1 MNIVRSFARVWLAVA
16 LLLAGCALATAQTAE
31 PSGSPGSGQTGQS
44 VHTDPKSAAS
54 AEKPAVDRELA
65 VAALPAGIQEA
76 AGKARRVA
84 TDIIKTL
91 EDLKVRLANPSLPA
105 NELAKAREE
114 LEAVRER
121 AKLADIELSAPLTQ
135 MEAQLSRLGPAP
147 KDGET
152 EAAPVA
158 AQRVQLEEVRG
169 VLLGARAQLAL
180 AAGVAD
186 QLASQAGQIERT
198 RYFDRLLKREQSVL
212 APALWSQGIASI
224 SDLWA
229 RSARLATSYYTL
241 MAENNG
247 PWIAWFLLACFIV
260 LAAGGY
266 RICHALANRVR
277 AGKVPTGE
285 LGKLVRVVAVPIGY
299 GLVAVIATTVFGL
312 LLFELGAQSKQIEQL
327 YQAFA
332 LMMVMFAFTRG
343 MARSILSPSRPDW
356 RIADLSTQAAQK
368 WLNLLTFAFM
378 VMAAGYLVNEL
389 SQVLN
394 LSDKLAAMRRAI
406 VLPTLM
412 IIIVR
417 LILVAQRDRR
427 SAEASQSKTVYFAWA
442 SYMIQP
448 VWLLVFA
455 TGVAL
460 ITGYLTL
467 ATYIVANIVVIGTV
481 VSFLYC
487 VRRLADAFVTQ
498 SISDGSRI
506 SKTLKH
512 AFSMSERGIKRSG
525 IALNAIV
532 DLSLLLLGLPLLLM
546 LTALSWVDV
555 RSWLSTAFFGFNIG
569 DITISLSS
577 ILLAISVFVV
587 GLLLT
592 RFVTGW
598 LDRRILSATDLDA
611 GVRNSIRTGASYT
624 ATILALL
631 VAFAAAGVNFG
642 NIAIVAG
649 ALSVGIGFGL
659 QSIVNN
665 FVSGLILLAE
675 RPIKVGDWVAV
686 AAGEGTVT
694 KINVRA
700 TEIET
705 FDRCTIIV
713 PNSSLISDAV
723 QNWTHGDLMGRC
735 KVNIGVSYDADP
747 QQVHDILVQCAENH
761 PRAMAYPLPSVLFKD
776 FGASSLDFEL
786 RVFINDVNWVAF
798 VGSELRF
805 SIYKALKEA
814 GIEIPFPQQD
824 VNFRGF
830 HEAVAMAIQPQSK
843 PARAA
848 KPKG

>member
-1 MNIVRSFARVWLAVA
+1 MNIIRTFARVWLVLA
-16 LLLAGCALATAQTAE
+16 LLLAGCALAAAQTGE
-31 PSGSPGSGQTGQS
+31 QSGGPGSGQTGQ
-44 VHTDPKSAAS
+44 TSAAS
-54 AEKPAVDRELA
+54 AEKPAIERELA

-84 TDIIKTL
+84 TDIISTL
-91 EDLKVRLANPSLPA
+91 EELKVRLANPSLPA
-105 NELAKAREE
+105 NELAGAREE

-121 AKLADIELSAPLTQ
+121 AKLADLELSSPLTQ
-135 MEAQLSRLGPAP
+135 MEAQLSRLGAAP

-158 AQRVQLEEVRG
+158 AQRVQLEELRG

-198 RYFDRLLKREQSVL
+198 RYFDRLMKREQSVL
-212 APALWSQGIASI
+212 APALWSQGVKSIA
-224 SDLWA
+224 DMWA
-229 RSARLATSYYTL
+229 RSARLATGYYTL
-241 MAENNG
+241 IADNNG
-247 PWIAWFLLACFIV
+247 AWAAWFLLAGFVV
-260 LAAGGY
+260 LAAAGY
-266 RICHALANRVR
+266 RFCRVLAHRVR
-277 AGKVPTGE
+277 ADRTPSGE

-299 GLVAVIATTVFGL
+299 GLIAAIATTIFGL
-312 LLFELGAQSKQIEQL
+312 LLFKVGAESTRIEQL
-327 YQAFA
+327 YQAFS
-332 LMMVMFAFTRG
+332 LMMVMFAFARG
-343 MARSILSPSRPDW
+343 MARSILSPTRPDW
-356 RIADLSTQAAQK
+356 RIAALSSQAAQK
-368 WLNLLTFAFM
+368 WLLLLTVAFGL
-378 VMAAGYLVNEL
+378 MAVSYLVNAL
-389 SQVLN
+389 SQVVN
-394 LSDKLAAMRRAI
+394 LSDELQAMRRAI
-406 VLPTLM
+406 VLPALM

-417 LILVAQRDRR
+417 LIMIAQRDRL
-427 SAEASQSKTVYFAWA
+427 SAEASQTKTVYFAWA
-442 SYMIQP
+442 SYLVQP
-448 VWLLVFA
+448 VWLMVIA

-467 ATYIVANIVVIGTV
+467 ASYIMANIVVIGTV

-487 VRRLADAFVTQ
+487 VRQFADAFVTQ

-555 RSWLSTAFFGFNIG
+555 RSWLSTAFFGFTVG
-569 DITISLSS
+569 DITISLSA
-577 ILLAISVFVV
+577 ILLAVGVFVV
-587 GLLLT
+587 GLALT

-675 RPIKVGDWVAV
+675 RPIKVGDWVSV
-686 AAGEGTVT
+686 TAGEGTVT

-735 KVNIGVSYDADP
+735 KVAIGVSYDADP
-747 QQVHDILVQCAENH
+747 QQVHDILIQCAESH
-761 PRAMAYPLPSVLFKD
+761 PRTMAYPLPSVLFTG
-776 FGASSLDFEL
+776 FGDSSLDFEVRL
-786 RVFINDVNWVAF
+786 FINDVNWVAF

-805 SIYKALKEA
+805 SIHKALKEA
-814 GIEIPFPQQD
+814 DIEIPFPQRD
-824 VNFRGF
+824 LNLRGF
-830 HEAVAMAIQPQSK
+830 KDAIAKALEVQSK
-843 PARAA
+843 PVRTA
-848 KPKG
+848 KPKE